1 VTTARE
7 SKEVMR
13 DFLREAILEAV
24 LLLEDPVLLD
34 ERVDPVNHLLDE
46 LDLAVAE
53 AMLVRDVVGDPGL
66 TARLAACT
74 WRKKT
79 WRNYEK
85 EVRANVVIN
94 SQHREIKT
102 ETAPSRRQFPF
113 K

>member
-1 VTTARE
+1 MTGE

-34 ERVDPVNHLLDE
+34 ESVDPVNHLLDE

-53 AMLVRDVVGDPGL
+53 AVLVRDIVGDPGL

-74 WRKKT
+74 CAKAL
-79 WRNYEK
+79 RNYSMRKGSEQM
-85 EVRANVVIN
+85 
-94 SQHREIKT
+94 SSLT
-102 ETAPSRRQFPF
+102 L
-113 K
+113 